1 MFLTQVKAFPRTEFW
16 RYILGFIIIAVFYF
30 IGQAPITLAWV
41 AKLGI
46 EELQNTAQD
55 QLYFIFD
62 SNTTLFLML
71 LMFVITL
78 FGIILVVK
86 KVHKQDFVSLV
97 TSRKKVDWKR
107 VFFSFTLLAIFV
119 CVTTFIGY
127 KTSPQDFEWNF
138 NLPKFLGLFV
148 IAIALLPIQTSVEEL
163 IFRGY
168 LMQGLAKFLNNRFFP
183 LMLTSIIFGAMHLA
197 NPEVR
202 ELGYI
207 TMVFY
212 IGTGLFLGIITLMDE
227 GMELALGF
235 HAANNLITAL
245 LVTSDWSVLQTNS
258 VLKDISEPSVGFE
271 ILTPVL
277 VLYPIFIFVF
287 AKRYHWNNWKA
298 KLFGKL

>member
-1 MFLTQVKAFPRTEFW
+1 MFLTQVKTFPRTEFW
-16 RYILGFIIIAVFYF
+16 RYILGFIIIAAFYF

-41 AKLGI
+41 AKLGVD
-46 EELQNTAQD
+46 ELQDTVQD

-78 FGIILVVK
+78 LGIILVVK
-86 KVHKQDFVSLV
+86 KVHKQDFVTLV
-97 TSRKKVDWKR
+97 TSRKKIDWKR
-107 VFFSFTLLAIFV
+107 AFFSFGLLAIFV

-127 KTSPQDFEWNF
+127 KASPQDFEWNF

-148 IAIALLPIQTSVEEL
+148 IAVALLPIQTSVEEL

-168 LMQGLAKFLNNRFFP
+168 LMQGLAKFSNNRFFP
-183 LMLTSIIFGAMHLA
+183 LILTSIIFGAMHLA

-212 IGTGLFLGIITLMDE
+212 IGTGLFLGVITLMDE

-235 HAANNLITAL
+235 HAANNLVTAL

-258 VLKDISEPSVGFE
+258 VLKDISEPSVGLE

-287 AKRYHWNNWKA
+287 AKRYHWNNWKT

>member
-1 MFLTQVKAFPRTEFW
+1 MFLAQVKSFPRTEFW
-16 RYILGFIIIAVFYF
+16 RYILGFLVIALFYF
-30 IGQAPITLAWV
+30 LGQAPITFAWLF
-41 AKLGI
+41 KLGLT
-46 EELQNTAQD
+46 ELQNTPQNE
-55 QLYFIFD
+55 LYFIFD

-78 FGIILVVK
+78 FGIILVIK
-86 KVHKQDFVSLV
+86 KIHKQTFKTLV
-97 TSRKKVDWKR
+97 TSRIRIDWKR
-107 VFFSFTLLAIFV
+107 VLFAFSLLAIFIG
-119 CVTTFIGY
+119 VTTFIGY
-127 KTSPQDFEWNF
+127 KAAPQDFEWNF
-138 NLPKFLGLFV
+138 NLPKFLGLFI
-148 IAIALLPIQTSVEEL
+148 IAVLLLPIQTSVEEL

-168 LMQGLAKFLNNRFFP
+168 LMQGFAKLSNSRLFALAF
-183 LMLTSIIFGAMHLA
+183 TSIIFGAMHLA

-235 HAANNLITAL
+235 HAANNLVTAL

-258 VLKDISEPSVGFE
+258 VLKDISQPSVGLE

-277 VLYPIFIFVF
+277 VLYPIYLLVF
-287 AKRYHWNNWKA
+287 AKRYRWSNWKE
-298 KLFGKL
+298 KLIGKV

>member
-107 VFFSFTLLAIFV
+107 AFFSFGLLAIFV

>member
-1 MFLTQVKAFPRTEFW
+1 MFLTQVKTFPRAEFW
-16 RYILGFIIIAVFYF
+16 RYILGFIIIAAFYF

-41 AKLGI
+41 AKLGV
-46 EELQNTAQD
+46 EELQNTVQD

-86 KVHKQDFVSLV
+86 KVHKQAFVTLV

-127 KTSPQDFEWNF
+127 KASPQDFEWNF

-168 LMQGLAKFLNNRFFP
+168 LMQGLAKFSNNRFFP
-183 LMLTSIIFGAMHLA
+183 LIVTSVIFGAMHLA

-212 IGTGLFLGIITLMDE
+212 IGTGLFLGVITLMDE

-235 HAANNLITAL
+235 HAANNLVTAL

-287 AKRYHWNNWKA
+287 AKRYGWSNWTA